1 MESSAG
7 ILLGWQVSQT
17 VRYSGKWMSLADD
30 RILEYLR
37 ENPSGAP
44 KQMADSGVVRYSRQY
59 ISKRLNKLADHGL
72 VLPLGNGVYQI
83 TERGEA
89 YLDGELDTAE
99 DRSDDPATGATAGT
113 DQLSGPNAAENGHG
127 SN

>member
-1 MESSAG
+1 
-7 ILLGWQVSQT
+7 
-17 VRYSGKWMSLADD
+17 MSLADD

-44 KQMADSGVVRYSRQY
+44 KEMADSGVVRYSRQY
-59 ISKRLNKLADHGL
+59 ISDRLKKLAEHDL

-89 YLDGELDTAE
+89 YLDGELDTSENHPDA
-99 DRSDDPATGATAGT
+99 PATGASAGDGDESEPSAT
-113 DQLSGPNAAENGHG
+113 ENG
-127 SN
+127 